1 MRIVYVTQRLPYG
14 HGETFIV
21 PEIEALIDA
30 GHEVLVIPRR
40 SSDPIIHDDVDALVA
55 RMRPVPGA
63 PAVAAATA
71 GALARAPRR
80 AAGALW
86 RCHRTR
92 PRRRGISNALATAE
106 GMWLARLARAWRA
119 DHIHAHWAHL
129 TATMAM
135 GASEVSGI
143 PWSFTAHR
151 YDVLL
156 NNLLDRKLR
165 SARFGRFIARYMLDI
180 ASRLV
185 SPEAAARAVVVHMG
199 VRIPPAVAPRVDRVT
214 PIVVCPGR
222 LVPMK
227 GQLYLVDAAA
237 ILAARGVHFEVWL
250 AGDGPE
256 RAALAARIREHGLDE
271 RVRLLGV
278 LPHAELQRLYRDG
291 AVDGAVLPSVD
302 LGGGLHEGLSVA
314 LIEAMAYGI
323 PAVSTRTG
331 GQAELLD
338 GGAGLLVPE
347 RDAGALADALGG
359 LLGSSDLRGRLGLT
373 GRRRIEQEFDA
384 DVIAAELVQRFSG
397 KFRTVPAATV
407 GAH

>member
-1 MRIVYVTQRLPYG
+1 MRIIYVTQRLPHG

-40 SSDPIIHDDVDALVA
+40 STDPIIHDDVDALVA
-55 RMRPVPGA
+55 RMRRVPAA
-63 PAVAAATA
+63 PAIAAATA
-71 GALARAPRR
+71 GAIARTPRR

-86 RCHRTR
+86 QCRRTR
-92 PRRRGISNALATAE
+92 PRRRGISNAIATAE
-106 GMWLARLARAWRA
+106 GMWLARIARDWRA

-135 GASEVSGI
+135 GASVVSGI

-180 ASRLV
+180 ATRLV
-185 SPEAAARAVVVHMG
+185 SPEAAARAVVLHMG
-199 VRIPPAVAPRVDRVT
+199 VRIPPAIAPRLHRAA
-214 PIVVCPGR
+214 PVVLCPGR

-227 GQLYLVDAAA
+227 GQLYLVEAAA
-237 ILAARGVHFEVWL
+237 LLAARGLPFEIWL
-250 AGDGPE
+250 AGDGPD
-256 RAALAARIREHGLDE
+256 RPAIAARIQEHGLDQ
-271 RVRLLGV
+271 RIRLLGV
-278 LPHAELQRLYRDG
+278 LPHAELQRLYHDG
-291 AVDGAVLPSVD
+291 AVDCAVLPSVD
-302 LGGGLHEGLSVA
+302 LGEGVHEGLSVA

-323 PAVSTRTG
+323 PAISTPTG

-338 GGAGLLVPE
+338 DGAGLLVPE
-347 RDAGALADALGG
+347 RDAGALAEALGT
-359 LLGSSDLRGRLGLT
+359 LLGSSDRRGRLGLA

-384 DVIAAELVQRFSG
+384 AVIAAELAQRFSG
-397 KFRTVPAATV
+397 ERRSAPAAV